1 MATSLKRILET
12 NEDLSNKRVKIC
24 TEIGHFYE
32 VQSNKNVM
40 MLGEVEEIGE
50 VVTKNI
56 DQVTMV
62 VGKKGTLLRVES
74 EIKGKKEMA

>member
-1 MATSLKRILET
+1 MVKKPSYFVKFKVRKLLE
-12 NEDLSNKRVKIC
+12 L
-24 TEIGHFYE
+24 
-32 VQSNKNVM
+32 
-40 MLGEVEEIGE
+40 LGEVEEIGK
-50 VVTKNI
+50 VVTKDI